1 MSDFKSRFIGNGL
14 FFLSRLTGRTGRYQV
29 SGLDCF
35 QEWRAAGRPVI
46 LAAWHGMTM
55 MLASYFVNHFDP
67 GSFVLILPDDERG
80 RNLSVWARKLGAH
93 PFCLRLSGDNTLAS
107 ARQLVNLVKLVKE
120 GRDCYITP
128 DGPDGPAYRIKP
140 GVAYIAQKAQ
150 AAILPVGAYTRTG
163 YRLNRWDQYTIPR
176 PYSRIS
182 LVVGEPLPPPASGET
197 AVLIEQLTAALHR
210 VTAQAAANYYER
222 SATLET

>member
-1 MSDFKSRFIGNGL
+1 MSDFKSAFIGNGL
-14 FFLSRLTGRTGRYQV
+14 YCLSRLTGRTGRYQV
-29 SGLDCF
+29 SGIDHFHEC
-35 QEWRAAGRPVI
+35 RAAGRPVI

-55 MLASYFVNHFDP
+55 MLASYFIGHFDP
-67 GSFVLILPDDERG
+67 GSFVLLLPDDERG

-93 PFCLRLSGDNTLAS
+93 PFCLHLEGDSSLAS
-107 ARQLVNLVKLVKE
+107 ARQLVNLVRLVKG

-176 PYSRIS
+176 PFSRIA
-182 LVVGEPLPPPASGET
+182 LVIGEPLQAPAGGEAT
-197 AVLIEQLTAALHR
+197 ALIGQLTAALHQ
-210 VTAQAAANYYER
+210 VTAQAAANYYEMR
-222 SATLET
+222 